1 MLRRKGVQ
9 GKVGSDSRKA
19 PGCGQVRAGTGS
31 AMYYLWHAETL
42 SAIARIAGDSPIEKL
57 PCNALARAKDGSIV
71 A

>member
-1 MLRRKGVQ
+1 
-9 GKVGSDSRKA
+9 
-19 PGCGQVRAGTGS
+19 
-31 AMYYLWHAETL
+31 MYYLWHAETL